1 MQKSIGILLI
11 FLSLAFILIAG
22 CTSTGPAQVTP
33 VTTPTPQIIYVTVLV
48 TPAPA
53 VANTSPAVTRTVNE
67 SPMSLEVTMDEA
79 FLDYIDGNL
88 IFEGLTALEAASPG
102 SYSISTGYNA
112 KPRDEAARLT
122 ALIYKAPRPGSEKM
136 KAYRSA
142 LMDALAEM
150 DGTTA
155 GFTRYRDAMDKV
167 ILVKNAAE
175 AQMKSEGS
183 SIVDAIHLNGQGDDI
198 RSFNTTETG
207 LTTFTMHHDGDR
219 NFAITLKDE
228 DGKYIALL
236 VNEIGDYSGK
246 NSQQLKVGKY
256 FLTIEA
262 DGDWTIA
269 VTQG

>member
-11 FLSLAFILIAG
+11 FLSLAIILTAG
-22 CTSTGPAQVTP
+22 CTSTAPAQVTP
-33 VTTPTPQIIYVTVLV
+33 VVTPTPQIIYVTVLV
-48 TPAPA
+48 TPAPVA
-53 VANTSPAVTRTVNE
+53 ANTSPTVTRTVTE
-67 SPMSLEVTMDEA
+67 SPRSPEVTMDEA
-79 FLDYIDGNL
+79 FLDYLDGNL

-112 KPRDEAARLT
+112 KPREEADRLT
-122 ALIYKAPRPGSEKM
+122 SLISKAPKPGSEKM

-142 LMDALAEM
+142 IMNALAEM
-150 DGTTA
+150 DGSTA
-155 GFTRYRDAMDKV
+155 GFTRYRDAMQTV
-167 ILVKNAAE
+167 ILAKNAAE

-183 SIVDAIHLNGQGDDI
+183 SIVDAIHLNGQGDSI

-207 LTTFTMHHDGDR
+207 LKIFTMHHDGDR

-228 DGKYIALL
+228 DGKYISLL

-246 NSQQLKVGKY
+246 NSQSLKVGKY
-256 FLTIEA
+256 FLNIEA

-269 VTQG
+269 ITSG

>member
-1 MQKSIGILLI
+1 MQKSIGILLV
-11 FLSLAFILIAG
+11 FLSLAIILVAG
-22 CTSTGPAQVTP
+22 CTSTGPAQVTT

-48 TPAPA
+48 TPAPV
-53 VANTSPAVTRTVNE
+53 VANE
-67 SPMSLEVTMDEA
+67 SPTVTQTVTASPVSLEVTMDEA
-79 FLDYIDGNL
+79 FIDYIDGNL

-122 ALIYKAPRPGSEKM
+122 ALIYKAPNPGSEKM

-155 GFTRYRDAMDKV
+155 GFTRYRDAMNKV
-167 ILVKNAAE
+167 ILAKNAAE
-175 AQMKSEGS
+175 SEMHSVGS
-183 SIVDAIHLNGQGDDI
+183 SVVDAKHMNGHGDDV
-198 RSFNTTETG
+198 RSFNVTETR
-207 LTTFTMHHDGDR
+207 LNIFSMHHTGDD
-219 NFAITLKDE
+219 NFAITLKDD

-246 NSQQLKVGKY
+246 NSERLAVGRY
-256 FLTIEA
+256 WLTIKA

-269 VTQG
+269 ITSV